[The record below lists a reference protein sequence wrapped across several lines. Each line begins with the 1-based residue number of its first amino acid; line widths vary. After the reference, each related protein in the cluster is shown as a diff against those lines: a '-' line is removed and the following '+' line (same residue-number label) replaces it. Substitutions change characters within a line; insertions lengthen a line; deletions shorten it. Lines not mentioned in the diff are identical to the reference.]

1 MTTKVVYVLVSKPE
15 DIYLEQALLSVYSL
29 KHHTPGSHITILT
42 DDVTEQTLQ
51 GARSKIKNIVDDMIV
66 VEREYAF
73 SAKESASSLKTTL
86 RERMKGNFLFID
98 TDTIIVDDL
107 SEIDQCPYD
116 VAAVLDAHLKYENH
130 FGYRGYQSLFKRLGV
145 DLAMEN
151 YFNSG
156 VMYVKDTEASYQ
168 LYQAWNRSYMDKRK
182 QCFYDQPHLAIANK
196 QFDIIKELDA
206 RWNCQVQYGIKYF
219 HNAKI
224 IHYFASNFVD
234 GNMARPFKLMDKNVF
249 LKIKECGSIPDE
261 IAVFIEHSEMLWGD
275 KVEIVGGKD
284 VDLQHS
290 LLMNVIRNLFY
301 HHSKL
306 YMTIERGLSSIASI
320 KRSF

>member
-15 DIYLEQALLSVYSL
+15 DIYLEQALLSIYSL
-29 KHHTPGSHITILT
+29 RQNTPDVHITILT

-51 GARSKIKNIVDDMIV
+51 GERSKIKSIADDMIV
-66 VEREYAF
+66 VKREYAL
-73 SAKESASSLKTTL
+73 SAKESAYSLKTTL

-98 TDTIIVDDL
+98 TDTIVVDDL

-116 VAAVLDAHLKYENH
+116 VAAVPDAHLNYENH
-130 FGYRGYQSLFKRLGV
+130 FGYRGYQSLFKRLGI
-145 DLAMEN
+145 DLVMEN

-156 VMYVKDTEASYQ
+156 VMYVKDTEASHK
-168 LYQAWNRSYMDKRK
+168 LYQVWNSSYMDKRK
-182 QCFYDQPHLAIANK
+182 QCFYDQPHLAIANN
-196 QFDIIKELDA
+196 QFDIIKELDG

-234 GNMARPFKLMDKNVF
+234 GNMERPFKLMDKNVF

-261 IAVFIEHSEMLWGD
+261 IAAFIEHPEELWGD

-290 LLMNVIRNLFY
+290 LLMKVIRNLFY

-306 YMTIERGLSSIASI
+306 YMTVERGLSSIASI